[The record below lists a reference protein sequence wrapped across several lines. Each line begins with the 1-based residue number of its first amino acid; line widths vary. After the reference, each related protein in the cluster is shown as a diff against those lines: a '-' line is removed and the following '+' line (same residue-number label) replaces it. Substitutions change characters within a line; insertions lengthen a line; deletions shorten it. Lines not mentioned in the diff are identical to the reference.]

1 MKGLPGLTTAISYVL
16 RPEKRKL
23 IKQSRKLKNKTGL
36 EIGGPSRIFSLKGF
50 FPVYLYAKQIDGV
63 NFSNE
68 TVWEGKLEEGNTY
81 NYYEEKTG
89 HQFILEASELSQV
102 TDNCYDFLLSSH
114 SLEHIA
120 NPIKALKEWHR
131 VVKPEGTIVLVLPDK
146 DHTFDHNRPYTE
158 FDHLLEDFEK
168 DTQEDDTTHFEEI
181 LQLHDLEKEGNQ
193 SSKEEFKERMKKNSQ
208 NRTMHHHVF
217 NFDVLEMLL
226 LQCGFKPFYKQKV
239 SPFHLVI
246 LARK

>member
-1 MKGLPGLTTAISYVL
+1 MKGLPGLTTTISYIL
-16 RPEKRKL
+16 RPQKRKL
-23 IKQSRKLKNKTGL
+23 IKQSKKLKNKTGL
-36 EIGGPSRIFSLKGF
+36 EIGGPSRIFSIRGF

-68 TVWEGKLEEGNTY
+68 TIWEGKLEEGNSY
-81 NYYEEKTG
+81 NYYDGKTG
-89 HQFILEASELSQV
+89 HQFILEASELSEV
-102 TDNCYDFLLSSH
+102 KDNCYDFLLSSH

-146 DHTFDHNRPYTE
+146 DHTFDHRRPYTE
-158 FDHLLEDFEK
+158 FDHLLEDYER
-168 DTQEDDTTHFEEI
+168 DVDENDSTHFEEV
-181 LQLHDLEKEGNQ
+181 LGLHDGQRDSNN
-193 SSKEEFKERMKKNSQ
+193 SSDEELKERVMQNFK
-208 NRTMHHHVF
+208 NRTVHHHVF
-217 NFDVLEMLL
+217 NFDLLETLL